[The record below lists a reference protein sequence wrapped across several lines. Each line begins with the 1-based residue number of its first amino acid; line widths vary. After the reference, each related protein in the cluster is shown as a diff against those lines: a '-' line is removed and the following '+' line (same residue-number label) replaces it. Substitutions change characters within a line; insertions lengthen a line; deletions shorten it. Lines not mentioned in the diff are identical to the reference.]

1 MPISAKNCIFGKKV
15 KNDMLGFSP
24 FKKHANKFNYT
35 PRYYDPDLEAFRE
48 RRAEKGEQAAEEK
61 GENVY
66 VAGEF
71 IRRRREARNEQ
82 RRQEDSARK
91 TRGMIR
97 MLVVIVVVAIMIFVV
112 VPRVA
117 EMFDMAKQNT
127 AVQSA
132 PTEEEF
138 DPYRPIRVVPN
149 DYQGE

>member
-1 MPISAKNCIFGKKV
+1 
-15 KNDMLGFSP
+15 MLGFSP

-48 RRAEKGEQAAEEK
+48 RRAEKGEQASEGK

-82 RRQEDSARK
+82 RRQEASDRK
-91 TRGMIR
+91 TKGLIR
-97 MLVVIVVVAIMIFVV
+97 MLVVIIVVAIVIFVV

-117 EMFDMAKQNT
+117 EMMDMAM
-127 AVQSA
+127 QSTPA
-132 PTEEEF
+132 QSTPTEEEF

>member
-1 MPISAKNCIFGKKV
+1 
-15 KNDMLGFSP
+15 MLGFSP
-24 FKKHANKFNYT
+24 FKKHANQFNYT

-48 RRAEKGEQAAEEK
+48 RRAEKGEQLSDGK

-66 VAGEF
+66 VAGEY

-82 RRQEDSARK
+82 RRQDAADRK

-97 MLVVIVVVAIMIFVV
+97 MLIVIVVVAIVIFVV

-117 EMFDMAKQNT
+117 QMFDLAKQNT
-127 AVQSA
+127 AVQTA
-132 PTEEEF
+132 PAEEEF

>member
-1 MPISAKNCIFGKKV
+1 
-15 KNDMLGFSP
+15 
-24 FKKHANKFNYT
+24 
-35 PRYYDPDLEAFRE
+35 
-48 RRAEKGEQAAEEK
+48 
-61 GENVY
+61 
-66 VAGEF
+66 
-71 IRRRREARNEQ
+71 
-82 RRQEDSARK
+82 
-91 TRGMIR
+91 

-127 AVQSA
+127 AVQSV

>member
-1 MPISAKNCIFGKKV
+1 
-15 KNDMLGFSP
+15 MLGFSP
-24 FKKHANKFNYT
+24 FKKHANQFNYT
-35 PRYYDPDLEAFRE
+35 PRYYDPELEAFRE
-48 RRAEKGEQAAEEK
+48 RRAERGEQAVEASK

-66 VAGEF
+66 VAGEY

-82 RRQEDSARK
+82 RRQEDAARK

-97 MLVVIVVVAIMIFVV
+97 MLIMIVVVAIMIFVV

-117 EMFDMAKQNT
+117 QMFDLAKQNT
-127 AVQSA
+127 AAQSA
-132 PTEEEF
+132 PAEEEF

>member
-1 MPISAKNCIFGKKV
+1 
-15 KNDMLGFSP
+15 MLGFSP

-35 PRYYDPDLEAFRE
+35 PRYYDPELEAFRE
-48 RRAEKGEQAAEEK
+48 RRAEKGEQPPDEGK

-66 VAGEF
+66 VAGEY

-91 TRGMIR
+91 PRGMIR
-97 MLVVIVVVAIMIFVV
+97 MLIMIVVVAIVIFVV

-117 EMFDMAKQNT
+117 EMFDLAKQNT

-132 PTEEEF
+132 PAEEEF

>member
-1 MPISAKNCIFGKKV
+1 
-15 KNDMLGFSP
+15 MLGFSP
-24 FKKHANKFNYT
+24 FKKHANQFNYT
-35 PRYYDPDLEAFRE
+35 PRYYDPEVEAFRE
-48 RRAEKGEQAAEEK
+48 RRAERGEQSNESK

-66 VAGEF
+66 VAGEY

-82 RRQEDSARK
+82 RRQEASDRK
-91 TRGMIR
+91 KRGMIR
-97 MLVVIVVVAIMIFVV
+97 MLIMIVIVALVIFVV

-117 EMFDMAKQNT
+117 EMFDLAKQNSAAT
-127 AVQSA
+127 SA